1 MTYVLMRSWLLLAL
15 VFLPGLAAAQ
25 STATIQGQVTD
36 AENGDPLPG
45 ANVVLYRP
53 GETTVFRGTAADVS
67 GNYRLENLPA
77 GTYEVVARFVGYE
90 DARQTVTLT
99 AGATVTVNLALTPVE
114 LGLNPV
120 VVTAS
125 RRQEKVLES
134 PASISVLDARE
145 LEQTAT
151 HATVASL
158 RYVPGVDIAQS
169 SLNRFQV
176 SLRGFNSVFVAK
188 TYALVDYRQATT
200 PSLAIN
206 AFSAMPIAPIDLARV
221 EVVRGP
227 NSALYGAGVEQGVI
241 HFITKDPLTYPGTS
255 VMIGGGERSII
266 QGALR
271 HAGVIN
277 DRLGYKIVGYYSQGQ
292 DWRLDPDDPTDREL
306 LNAIHPRW
314 GGRDYDTWQ
323 GYVYGTLQ
331 YQLNPQTTLTASGGY
346 SSIKQITLANTGENV
361 LDNFSTYFA
370 QLRLQAG
377 GFFGQVFY
385 TQNDDGNT
393 HFVRSPVYVYEKSF
407 LMSAQAQYSFSV
419 LDDRQR
425 FVIGADYR
433 RTVPRTGG
441 TIHGR
446 FEGRDETNEVGGY
459 VQSETRLG
467 DALDIVLAGRLDYDD
482 VIQKTQFSPRV
493 AFVFKPSSTHSF
505 RTTYNRAFTTPPG
518 VNLFLDLFIEDRGPF
533 GIRGV
538 GAVDGWTFP
547 SQVQTSSFI
556 PGIRAW
562 PGVGIPLAV
571 AYQAVTAGLAAQGA
585 LPGPLVA
592 FLQSKASQIQGFSSG
607 LMVTPDGAVLTSLE
621 DVPAARQTITN
632 SYELGYKGL
641 FANKLLVMVD
651 LYYTRKKN
659 FISELQPF
667 TPLVVT
673 PGVANDL
680 AAAIMDAFTD
690 DELAAYGLD
699 RQTLAGI
706 YQQAAAALA
715 ANPIGLIEPVENFDP
730 NRKPELLL
738 TYVNFGDVDYY
749 GVDVAVQWTP
759 DARWNLFAN
768 FSWVSDNFFDDEEL
782 GEPGTGREIS
792 MNAPRYKVGG
802 GVTYTAPSGLSI
814 NLAGRYVD
822 KFEVRSG
829 IFRGTVESYFLLDLG
844 VGYDLSRLAPGLR
857 IDILAQNL
865 LNNKHREYI
874 GAPKMGRLI
883 TTRLTYT
890 VGGY

>member
-1 MTYVLMRSWLLLAL
+1 MSHMLARIGLLVALMLS
-15 VFLPGLAAAQ
+15 PGLTAAQ
-25 STATIQGQVTD
+25 QTATIQGRVTD
-36 AENGDPLPG
+36 ADSGDPLPG
-45 ANVVLYRP
+45 ANVVLYRA
-53 GETTVFRGTAADVS
+53 GESTVFRGAATDLE
-67 GNYRLENLPA
+67 GHYRLENLPA
-77 GTYEVVARFVGYE
+77 GTYEVVARFVGYA
-90 DARQTVTLT
+90 DARRTVTL
-99 AGATVTVNLALTPVE
+99 AADATVTVDLTLAPVE

-151 HATVASL
+151 HATAAAL
-158 RYVPGVDIAQS
+158 RYTPGVDISQS
-169 SLNRFQV
+169 SLNRFQI

-188 TYALVDYRQATT
+188 TYALVDYRQATM

-206 AFSAMPIAPIDLARV
+206 EFSSMPIAPIDLARI

-255 VMIGGGERSII
+255 VMLGGGERSII

-271 HAGVIN
+271 HAGIIN
-277 DRLGYKIVGYYSQGQ
+277 DRLGYKVVGYYSQGR
-292 DWRLDPDDPTDREL
+292 DWELDPNDPHDRQML
-306 LNAIHPRW
+306 DAIHPRW
-314 GGRDYDTWQ
+314 GGRDYNTWQ
-323 GYVYGTLQ
+323 GYVYGSLQ
-331 YQLNPQTTLTASGGY
+331 YRLGPQTTLTATGGY
-346 SSIKQITLANTGENV
+346 SSIKQITLANTGENAI
-361 LDNFSTYFA
+361 DNFANYFA
-370 QLRLQAG
+370 QLRLQSG
-377 GFFGQVFY
+377 RFFGQVFY
-385 TQNDDGNT
+385 TLNDDGNT
-393 HFVRSPVYVYEKSF
+393 HFIRTPIEVYEKSF
-407 LMSAQAQYSFSV
+407 LMAAQAQYSFSL
-419 LDDRQR
+419 LDDRQS
-425 FVIGADYR
+425 FIVGADYR

-446 FEGRDETNEVGGY
+446 FEGRDEMNEIGGY
-459 VQSETRLG
+459 VQSETRLIEQ
-467 DALDIVLAGRLDYDD
+467 LDVVVTGRLDYDD
-482 VIQKTQFSPRV
+482 VIRKTQFSPRI
-493 AFVFKPSSTHSF
+493 ALVFKPSPTHSF

-538 GAVDGWTFP
+538 GAVNGWTFP
-547 SQVQTSSFI
+547 NPVQTSSFI
-556 PGIRAW
+556 PGVRAW
-562 PGVGIPLAV
+562 PGIGIPLVV
-571 AYQAVTAGLAAQGA
+571 AYQAVTAGLAAQNV

-607 LMVTPDGAVLTSLE
+607 LMVNTKGEVLTSLE
-621 DVPAARQTITN
+621 NVPAARQTITN

-641 FANKLLVMVD
+641 FANQLLVTID

-667 TPLVVT
+667 TPLVVA
-673 PGVANDL
+673 PGVASDL
-680 AAAIMDAFTD
+680 AAAIMNAFTD

-699 RQTLAGI
+699 RQTLASI
-706 YQQAAAALA
+706 YQQAAAILA
-715 ANPIGLIEPVENFDP
+715 ANPIGLIEPTENFDP

-749 GVDVAVQWTP
+749 GADIAVRWTP
-759 DARWNLFAN
+759 NARWTLFGN

-792 MNAPRYKVGG
+792 MNAPRYKVNG
-802 GVTYTAPSGLSI
+802 GVEYRAPSGLSI
-814 NLAGRYVD
+814 SLAGRYVD

-829 IFRGTVESYFLLDLG
+829 IFTGTINSYFLLDLG
-844 VGYDLSRLAPGLR
+844 LGYDLSRLTPGLR
-857 IDILAQNL
+857 IDVLAQNV
-865 LNNKHREYI
+865 LNNERREYI

-890 VGGY
+890 VGGR

>member
-1 MTYVLMRSWLLLAL
+1 MPHMLTRFWLLAAL
-15 VFLPGLAAAQ
+15 LLFPGLAAAQ
-25 STATIQGQVTD
+25 STATLQGQVTD
-36 AENGDPLPG
+36 AESGDPLPG
-45 ANVVLYRP
+45 ANVILYRP
-53 GETTVFRGTAADVS
+53 GETASFRGTATDV
-67 GNYRLENLPA
+67 GGRYRLENLPA
-77 GTYEVVARFVGYE
+77 GTYEVVARFVGYAE
-90 DARQTVTLT
+90 ARRTVTLA
-99 AGATVTVNLALTPVE
+99 AGATVTVDLALAPVE

-134 PASISVLDARE
+134 PASISVLDARD

-151 HATVASL
+151 HTTAAVL
-158 RYVPGVDIAQS
+158 RYTPGVDIAQS

-188 TYALVDYRQATT
+188 TYALVDYRQATM
-200 PSLAIN
+200 PSLALN
-206 AFSAMPIAPIDLARV
+206 AFSSMPIAPIDLARI

-255 VMIGGGERSII
+255 VMLGGGERSII

-277 DRLGYKIVGYYSQGQ
+277 DRLGYKIVGYYSQGE
-292 DWRLDPDDPTDREL
+292 DWKLDPNDPHDREL
-306 LNAIHPRW
+306 LDAVHPRW
-314 GGRDYDTWQ
+314 GGREYDTWQ
-323 GYVYGTLQ
+323 GYVYSTLQ
-331 YQLNPQTTLTASGGY
+331 YRLGPQATLTATGGY
-346 SSIKQITLANTGENV
+346 SSIKQLTLSNTGENAV
-361 LDNFSTYFA
+361 ENFASYFG

-393 HFVRSPVYVYEKSF
+393 HFVRTPIEVYEKSF
-407 LMSAQAQYSFSV
+407 LMAAQAQYSFSI
-419 LDDRQR
+419 LDGRQS
-425 FVIGADYR
+425 FIVGTDYR

-446 FEGRDETNEVGGY
+446 FEGRDEMNEIGGY
-459 VQSETRLG
+459 VQSETRLI
-467 DALDIVLAGRLDYDD
+467 DQLDIVLTGRLDYDN

-493 AFVFKPSSTHSF
+493 ALVFKPSPTHSF

-518 VNLFLDLFIEDRGPF
+518 VNLFLDLFIQDRGPF
-533 GIRGV
+533 GVRGV

-562 PGVGIPLAV
+562 PGVGIPLIV
-571 AYQAVTAGLAAQGA
+571 AYQAVTAGLAAQGV

-607 LMVTPDGAVLTSLE
+607 LMVNTEGEVLTSLE
-621 DVPAARQTITN
+621 NVPPARQTITN

-641 FANKLLVMVD
+641 FANQLLVTID

-667 TPLVVT
+667 TPLVVA
-673 PGVANDL
+673 PGVASDL
-680 AAAIMDAFTD
+680 ATAIMNAFTD
-690 DELAAYGLD
+690 EELAAYGLD

-706 YQQAAAALA
+706 YQQAAATLA

-730 NRKPELLL
+730 ERKPELLL

-749 GVDVAVQWTP
+749 GADVAVQWTP
-759 DARWNLFAN
+759 NNRWRTFAS

-792 MNAPRYKVGG
+792 MNAPRYKVAG
-802 GVTYTAPSGLSI
+802 GVEYTDPSGLSV

-829 IFRGTVESYFLLDLG
+829 IFRGTIDSYFLLDLG
-844 VGYDLSRLAPGLR
+844 LGYDLSRLTPGLR
-857 IDILAQNL
+857 IDVLAQNV
-865 LNNKHREYI
+865 LNNEHREYI
-874 GAPKMGRLI
+874 GAPKIGRLI

-890 VGGY
+890 VGGR